1 MVTWQW
7 NSPKLI
13 SHEIQQPWT
22 SIITVQLQ
30 SASWHLKSPAT
41 EPFVQQFVQA
51 NCKENIEVPHFWPFV
66 RRTHQWHAIRD
77 WWIPSNAESISM
89 TWHYIWSWHWKG
101 YDYMACMD
109 YQTCQPLRILR
120 NHYAFRVSN
129 TPLCK
134 PVQNVGKLRILR
146 NFGAI
151 RPIPRNLQ
159 QFSRPAVSRKSPAG
173 QNIDKDLFILRLP
186 SASASDFAT
195 RSTKEASWRGETMPN
210 ET

>member
-1 MVTWQW
+1 MPNRQQAISWLIDNLLKWSIYASQW
-7 NSPKLI
+7 GNYC
-13 SHEIQQPWT
+13 QT
-22 SIITVQLQ
+22 SNIRRILLGNKIVVYSDVVGASIT
-30 SASWHLKSPAT
+30 
-41 EPFVQQFVQA
+41 
-51 NCKENIEVPHFWPFV
+51 
-66 RRTHQWHAIRD
+66 
-77 WWIPSNAESISM
+77 
-89 TWHYIWSWHWKG
+89 
-101 YDYMACMD
+101 
-109 YQTCQPLRILR
+109 QTCQPLRILR

-129 TPLCK
+129 TPLRK
-134 PVQNVGKLRILR
+134 PVQNVGKLRISR

-159 QFSRPAVSRKSPAG
+159 QLSRLAVSRKSPAG

>member
-1 MVTWQW
+1 M
-7 NSPKLI
+7 
-13 SHEIQQPWT
+13 
-22 SIITVQLQ
+22 
-30 SASWHLKSPAT
+30 SAKW
-41 EPFVQQFVQA
+41 
-51 NCKENIEVPHFWPFV
+51 WPFLPV
-66 RRTHQWHAIRD
+66 QGEMRKWNLTSSCAMMLCFEFFQCI
-77 WWIPSNAESISM
+77 
-89 TWHYIWSWHWKG
+89 IWSIRVRHIPPKEPVLQASIEKVTARPLEQKL
-101 YDYMACMD
+101 MMCLQCLL
-109 YQTCQPLRILR
+109 QTCQPLRILR

-129 TPLCK
+129 TPLRK

-159 QFSRPAVSRKSPAG
+159 QLSRLAVSRKSPAG